1 MYLLLIFEL
10 NFPLII
16 NILSYLLLFLAITP
30 ILKIKELLKLLKF
43 RYDKNKIHIYLIVFL
58 FFLLFLISASPITHA
73 DSLNYHFSGALSL
86 LNYGHFHKEILPMLF
101 NLVSIGEILIALGL
115 SLKAEQ
121 FAGIVQFLTLLSLIP
136 FFTKEKKKNQFFNIN
151 FDMSN
156 NFLFNKFSKTT
167 IIILYIYIFDF
178 CFFNR
183 KSK

>member
-1 MYLLLIFEL
+1 
-10 NFPLII
+10 
-16 NILSYLLLFLAITP
+16 
-30 ILKIKELLKLLKF
+30 
-43 RYDKNKIHIYLIVFL
+43 
-58 FFLLFLISASPITHA
+58 
-73 DSLNYHFSGALSL
+73 
-86 LNYGHFHKEILPMLF
+86 MLF

-136 FFTKEKKKNQFFNIN
+136 FFTKEKKNQFFNIN